1 MLNLYMKHADRR
13 DIANLKEL
21 NGELKEHP
29 YLKQAYE
36 ASKKYL

>member
-29 YLKQAYE
+29 YLRQAYE